1 MIDDHL
7 KVRRTKHA
15 QKERLRIT
23 NQGAKMITT
32 SYNVIGKPYKYDNSI
47 ENISRIA
54 SITSGQFTND
64 NGHQGNLERDLMHDL
79 NLCFPEKG
87 QK

>member
-1 MIDDHL
+1 
-7 KVRRTKHA
+7 
-15 QKERLRIT
+15 
-23 NQGAKMITT
+23 MITT
-32 SYNVIGKPYKYDNSI
+32 SYNVIGKRYKYDNSI

-64 NGHQGNLERDLMHDL
+64 NGHQGNIERDLMHDL

-87 QK
+87 QKIAGCIARIVIQWKIEMISI